1 MSVTTFKAEQAKE
14 LSPAERALEDAH
26 NGSVSA
32 MQLAAMVGAF
42 LTETDDTG
50 RNTLW
55 SEQSMILKGIADVAY
70 RKLHTQRTWINRNN
84 QVVPLGVQAQYAEAK
99 DRTNAADKLDDGTE
113 IAGRHVDEALAYELE
128 RKHAKIT
135 LESFISAFGQM
146 YEAVSG
152 REYTPWMPDESNVK
166 ATTSQQKATKQD
178 KDARKAR
185 LAAARS

>member
-1 MSVTTFKAEQAKE
+1 MSMTTFKAEQAKE
-14 LSPAERALEDAH
+14 LTPAERALEDAH

-55 SEQSMILKGIADVAY
+55 SEQGMILKGIADVAY

-84 QVVPLGVQAQYAEAK
+84 QEVALGVQAQYAEAK
-99 DRTNAADKLDDGTE
+99 ERTNAADKLDDGTE
-113 IAGRHVDEALAYELE
+113 IAGKNVDEALAYELE

-135 LESFISAFGQM
+135 LEAFISAFGQM

-152 REYTPWMPDESNVK
+152 REYIPWMPQETN
-166 ATTSQQKATKQD
+166 ARAETSAKKATKQD
-178 KDARKAR
+178 REARKAK
-185 LAAARS
+185 LAQARK